1 MFYKIAQKVM
11 FQMDPEKAHNLAI
24 GSLKSTANSPL
35 NCFYAQKLQAAPV
48 EFMGLTFPNPVGLAA
63 GMDKDGECIDAFHAM
78 GFGHVEVG
86 TVTPRPQPG
95 NDQPRLFR
103 LKPAKAIINRM
114 GFNNKGV
121 DNLVANL
128 KAAKSGAM
136 VGVNIGKNKDT
147 PVEQGKD
154 DYLIC
159 MEKVYPYAAYIAVN
173 ISSPNTPGLRT
184 LQYGD
189 LLDDLLGSLK
199 AKQKDLAERH
209 GKYVPIALKIAP
221 DLEPDEIEKIAESL
235 IRNEFDG
242 AIATNTTLTRDGVS
256 GLVNSN
262 EAGGLSGKPL
272 NSLSTKVIKQLADC
286 LKGQVPIIG
295 VGGINSAADALDK
308 LDAGATMVQIY
319 SGFIYRGPELIKE
332 IVDAYRVKIK

>member
-1 MFYKIAQKVM
+1 ME
-11 FQMDPEKAHNLAI
+11 PEKAHNLAM
-24 GSLKSTANSPL
+24 GGLKFTSNSPL
-35 NCFYAQKLQAAPV
+35 DCFYAQKFDPAPV
-48 EFMGLTFPNPVGLAA
+48 EFMGVTFPNPVGLAA

-78 GFGHVEVG
+78 GFGHIEVG

-95 NDQPRLFR
+95 NDKPRCFR

-136 VGVNIGKNKDT
+136 VGVNIGKNRDT
-147 PVEQGKD
+147 PVEEGKN

-159 MEKVYPYAAYIAVN
+159 MEKVYMYSAYIAVN
-173 ISSPNTPGLRT
+173 ISSPNTPGLRA

-199 AKQKDLAERH
+199 AKQKELAELH

-221 DLEPDEIEKIAESL
+221 DLSTEEIEKIADSL
-235 IRNEFDG
+235 IRHEFDG

-256 GLVNSN
+256 GLLNSN

-272 NSLSTKVIKQLADC
+272 NSLSTKIIKQLADC

-295 VGGINSAADALDK
+295 VGGINCAEDAMDK
-308 LDAGATMVQIY
+308 LDAGSGMVQIY

-332 IVDAYRVKIK
+332 IVEAYRVR

>member
-24 GSLKSTANSPL
+24 HSLKSTANSPL
-35 NCFYAQKLQAAPV
+35 NCFYAQQIEPTPV
-48 EFMGLTFPNPVGLAA
+48 EFMGLSFPNPVGLAA

-78 GFGHVEVG
+78 GFGHIEVG

-95 NDQPRLFR
+95 NELPRLFR

-128 KAAKSGAM
+128 KAVKSGAM

-159 MEKVYPYAAYIAVN
+159 MEKVYQYAAYIAVN
-173 ISSPNTPGLRT
+173 ISSPNTPGLRS

-199 AKQKDLAERH
+199 AKQNDLAQQH

-221 DLEPDEIEKIAESL
+221 DLSLEEIEKIADSL

-272 NSLSTKVIKQLADC
+272 NSLSTKVIKQLATC
-286 LKGQVPIIG
+286 LKGQIPILG
-295 VGGINSAADALDK
+295 VGGINCAADALDK

-332 IVDAYRVKIK
+332 IVDAYRIQHK

>member
-24 GSLKSTANSPL
+24 SSLKSTSNSPL
-35 NCFYAQKLQAAPV
+35 DCFYAQKFDPAPV

-78 GFGHVEVG
+78 GFGHIEVG

-95 NDQPRLFR
+95 NDKPRLFR

-121 DNLVANL
+121 DSLVENL

-147 PVEQGKD
+147 PVEQGKE

-199 AKQKDLAERH
+199 SKQKDLAERH

-221 DLEPDEIEKIAESL
+221 DLSPDEIEKIADSL

-256 GLVNSN
+256 GLQNSS

-272 NSLSTKVIKQLADC
+272 NLLSTKVIKQLADC
-286 LKGQVPIIG
+286 LKGQVPILG
-295 VGGINSAADALDK
+295 VGGINSAADAMDK

-332 IVDAYRVKIK
+332 IVDAYRVR